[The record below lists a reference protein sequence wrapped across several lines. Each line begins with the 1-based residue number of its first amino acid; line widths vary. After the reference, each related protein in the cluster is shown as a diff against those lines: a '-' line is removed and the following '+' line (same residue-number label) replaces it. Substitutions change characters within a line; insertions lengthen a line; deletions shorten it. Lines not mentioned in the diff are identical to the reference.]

1 MNQPTETELPLEKKF
16 LLKSFE
22 TQISRMSEAQA
33 KQTLVEIYLA
43 YLAQQTAYNQ
53 LLKQGWG
60 IDAIPKL

>member
-22 TQISRMSEAQA
+22 TQISRMSEVQA

-43 YLAQQTAYNQ
+43 YLAQQEIYNQ